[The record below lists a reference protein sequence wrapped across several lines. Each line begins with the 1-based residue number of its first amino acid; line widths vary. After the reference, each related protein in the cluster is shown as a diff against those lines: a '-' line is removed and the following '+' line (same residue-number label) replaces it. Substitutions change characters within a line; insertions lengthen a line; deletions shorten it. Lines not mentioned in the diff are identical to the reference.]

1 MQALGGLGRRGG
13 RNQRREGVVKVI
25 GQQQRVEPEGLDP
38 LSLRPPGGA

>member
-25 GQQQRVEPEGLDP
+25 GQQQRVEVSNPRA
-38 LSLRPPGGA
+38 STR